1 MIFSLIIFNLLLLFF
16 IFIAD
21 AVDQDEHDLFNE
33 VIAEDELLQER
44 QDYLDNANALREKH
58 RDLKETYNNLK
69 QRMVEAR
76 QRRQFVEPKV
86 QNLWKTAQ
94 ESNFTDEE
102 LAALK
107 EELFHFESRLL
118 KLGHLHAEHAV
129 SNEKQKVRGRG
140 GPSALANFA
149 TKKMIL

>member
-1 MIFSLIIFNLLLLFF
+1 MICFSFVSRV
-16 IFIAD
+16 D
-21 AVDQDEHDLFNE
+21 AIDQDEHDLFNE

-44 QDYLDNANALREKH
+44 GEYLENANALREKH

-86 QNLWKTAQ
+86 QKLWKTAQ
-94 ESNFTDEE
+94 ESNFTEKE

-118 KLGHLHAEHAV
+118 KLSHLHAEHAV
-129 SNEKQKVRGRG
+129 SNEKQKV
-140 GPSALANFA
+140 SSH
-149 TKKMIL
+149 ID

>member
-1 MIFSLIIFNLLLLFF
+1 MH
-16 IFIAD
+16 AD
-21 AVDQDEHDLFNE
+21 AIDQEEHDLFNE

-44 QDYLDNANALREKH
+44 KDYLDNANLLREKH

-69 QRMVEAR
+69 QRMAETR
-76 QRRQFVEPKV
+76 QRRQFIEPKV

-94 ESNFTDEE
+94 ESNFSETE

-118 KLGHLHAEHAV
+118 KLSHLHAEHAI
-129 SNEKQKVRGRG
+129 SNEKQKVHVQTFSDHMRI
-140 GPSALANFA
+140 FQ
-149 TKKMIL
+149 